1 MATPAQWVE
10 GARLRTLPM
19 ALAPVIAGTAA
30 AQSMWGSD
38 VVRALL
44 AFAVALLLQIGVNYA
59 NDYSD
64 GIKGTDD
71 DRVGP
76 MRLVG
81 SGAAAPRQVLAAALG
96 CFVLAM
102 VAGVALVALSGQ
114 WWFLVI
120 GASAVLAAWG
130 YTGGPWPYGY
140 RGLGDVAVFVYF
152 GLVAVLC
159 TAVTQAGE
167 LNLQAWI
174 AAVATGL
181 FACAL
186 LMANNIRD
194 IPGDQEVG
202 KRTLAVRL
210 GDRWARVVFTA
221 ELGLAFA
228 LHVFLLPQNPWFLL
242 VLLAAPLAIMAA
254 RTVLGATERTA
265 LIPVLKQCGILNL
278 VWSVLFLIAVVAHQ
292 SL

>member
-1 MATPAQWVE
+1 
-10 GARLRTLPM
+10 M

-159 TAVTQAGE
+159 TAMTQAGE

>member
-10 GARLRTLPM
+10 GARLRTLPI

-44 AFAVALLLQIGVNYA
+44 AFVVALLLQIGVNYA

-140 RGLGDVAVFVYF
+140 RGLGDAAVFVYF

-159 TAVTQAGE
+159 TAMTQAGE

>member
-140 RGLGDVAVFVYF
+140 RGLGDAAVFVYF

-254 RTVLGATERTA
+254 RTVLGTTERTA

>member
-130 YTGGPWPYGY
+130 PN
-140 RGLGDVAVFVYF
+140 A
-152 GLVAVLC
+152 
-159 TAVTQAGE
+159 
-167 LNLQAWI
+167 
-174 AAVATGL
+174 
-181 FACAL
+181 
-186 LMANNIRD
+186 
-194 IPGDQEVG
+194 G
-202 KRTLAVRL
+202 KR
-210 GDRWARVVFTA
+210 
-221 ELGLAFA
+221 
-228 LHVFLLPQNPWFLL
+228 
-242 VLLAAPLAIMAA
+242 
-254 RTVLGATERTA
+254 
-265 LIPVLKQCGILNL
+265 
-278 VWSVLFLIAVVAHQ
+278 
-292 SL
+292 

>member
-30 AQSMWGSD
+30 AQSLWGAD
-38 VVRALL
+38 LVRALL
-44 AFAVALLLQIGVNYA
+44 ALAVALLLQIGVNYA

-81 SGAAAPRQVLAAALG
+81 SGAAAPRKVLAAALI
-96 CFVLAM
+96 CFGLAM
-102 VAGVALVALSGQ
+102 LAGLGLIALSGQ

-140 RGLGDVAVFVYF
+140 RGLGDVAVFLYF
-152 GLVAVLC
+152 GLVAVLG
-159 TAVTQAGE
+159 TALTQAGE
-167 LNLQAWI
+167 LNLQTWI

-194 IPGDQEVG
+194 IPGDHEVG

-210 GDRWARVVFTA
+210 GERWARVVFAA

-228 LHVFLLPQNPWFLL
+228 LHVFLIPHNPWFLL
-242 VLLAAPLAIMAA
+242 VLLAAPLAVLAA

-278 VWSVLFLIAVVAHQ
+278 VWSVLFLIAVVVHQ
-292 SL
+292 AL

>member
-140 RGLGDVAVFVYF
+140 RGLGDAAVFVYF

-159 TAVTQAGE
+159 TAMTQAGE

-278 VWSVLFLIAVVAHQ
+278 LWSVLFLIAVVAHQ

>member
-1 MATPAQWVE
+1 
-10 GARLRTLPM
+10 M

-30 AQSMWGSD
+30 AQSLLGSD

-120 GASAVLAAWG
+120 GASSVLAAWG

-228 LHVFLLPQNPWFLL
+228 LHVFLLPQNPWILL